1 MVFYVKRRGE
11 SVDEGR
17 GFTIIDYEDRY
28 KQALEDISL
37 PWLLEYDLLELSLIH
52 I

>member
-28 KQALEDISL
+28 KQALEDIEAWAEVQNAL
-37 PWLLEYDLLELSLIH
+37 
-52 I
+52 